1 MDPSVCFNLFVFE
14 FLVLYIDLSLAFIA
28 HTKDLSQDPEIV
40 VIPTDMHKY
49 THTDMCLD
57 STIFFGNVAI
67 KENGSNGS
75 VVDHLIRNQKVNNRF
90 VIFTADEIQ
99 KIK

>member
-1 MDPSVCFNLFVFE
+1 
-14 FLVLYIDLSLAFIA
+14 
-28 HTKDLSQDPEIV
+28 
-40 VIPTDMHKY
+40 
-49 THTDMCLD
+49 MCLD

-99 KIK
+99 KIKWVLC